1 MNPKYL
7 EYPWMKDLEPL
18 LQRIAYLETEVQ
30 ALKYPQPYLYQSG
43 IAGITTNTI
52 GTGAWGGTGGYSG
65 TINIPNTGTLP
76 VQSGSSLTNV
86 KK

>member
-18 LQRIAYLETEVQ
+18 LQRIAHLEAEVH

-52 GTGAWGGTGGYSG
+52 GTGGTWGGTGGYS
-65 TINIPNTGTLP
+65 GTLP